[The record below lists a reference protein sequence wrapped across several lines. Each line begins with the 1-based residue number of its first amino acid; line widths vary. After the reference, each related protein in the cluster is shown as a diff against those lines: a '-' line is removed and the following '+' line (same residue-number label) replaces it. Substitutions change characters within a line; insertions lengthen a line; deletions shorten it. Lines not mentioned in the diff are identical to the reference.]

1 MRLSDIG
8 IMTME
13 HSSGGNSTKALLT
26 SEMENTIVRIQIGS
40 HVGSAWRQELN
51 IATTFGVHNTS
62 IIWKWINL
70 GMLTLITKYSLI
82 EEVVTDTNPIHIK
95 IITLALN
102 NKQANTE
109 ASKMHGI
116 INLLGNH
123 L

>member
-1 MRLSDIG
+1 
-8 IMTME
+8 
-13 HSSGGNSTKALLT
+13 
-26 SEMENTIVRIQIGS
+26 
-40 HVGSAWRQELN
+40 
-51 IATTFGVHNTS
+51 
-62 IIWKWINL
+62 
-70 GMLTLITKYSLI
+70 MLTLITKYSLI